1 MRLLRRSKIQFNF
14 TKMFLDQ
21 LDSENIKQEVDIN
34 TFIIHWKMWAW
45 KTLLS
50 IAMSTDYY
58 KRVYSNFSI
67 FQNWKLL
74 NKTVNAYSEI
84 ENIRFS
90 YTPWIL
96 IIDEA
101 WINANS
107 KDWRTWDSRILQ
119 ELLFLTRKKN
129 LTLIW
134 IAQRY
139 ESIDINARVLAD
151 CIFEIIKIH
160 WKKHPRFIINKQKQK
175 RGSQVLDWKW
185 SYNFDLIWFLDFH
198 WLTYNQLETSRLKK
212 TPSKKEL
219 EQE

>member
-1 MRLLRRSKIQFNF
+1 MITQ
-14 TKMFLDQ
+14 Q
-21 LDSENIKQEVDIN
+21 LMSENIKEEVDIN
-34 TFIIHWKMWAW
+34 TFIIHWKMWSW

-50 IAMSTDYY
+50 IAICTDYY
-58 KRVYSNFSI
+58 KRVYANFSI
-67 FQNWKLL
+67 FEHWQIL
-74 NKTVNAYSEI
+74 NKIVSSYSEI

-107 KDWRTWDSRILQ
+107 KDWRSLDSRILQ

-139 ESIDINARVLAD
+139 ESIDVNARVLAD
-151 CIFEIIKIH
+151 CIFEMVKLK
-160 WKKHPRFIINKQKQK
+160 WKKRPRFIINKQKQK
-175 RGSQVLDWKW
+175 RGSQTLEWRG
-185 SYNFDLIWFLDFH
+185 SYNFDLIWFLDFY
-198 WLTYNQLETSRLKK
+198 WLTYNQLEESRMKK
-212 TPSKKEL
+212 TNRKKE
-219 EQE
+219 QEE